1 MGVSQRTGGETG
13 KINQISPI
21 NFMEKFR
28 FVKKEFRKKWSFA
41 VKFPKFSAPSP
52 LYLPGKLVYYCF
64 LCLCGDICVK
74 MESPPLTKSEK
85 GVEYTPRKL
94 GKSSVV
100 CIFGNV
106 ER

>member
-1 MGVSQRTGGETG
+1 MN
-13 KINQISPI
+13 KISSI
-21 NFMEKFR
+21 NFMENFR

-41 VKFPKFSAPSP
+41 VNFLKFSPPSP
-52 LYLPGKLVYYCF
+52 LHFLKKVVYYCF
-64 LCLCGDICVK
+64 LCFCGDICVK